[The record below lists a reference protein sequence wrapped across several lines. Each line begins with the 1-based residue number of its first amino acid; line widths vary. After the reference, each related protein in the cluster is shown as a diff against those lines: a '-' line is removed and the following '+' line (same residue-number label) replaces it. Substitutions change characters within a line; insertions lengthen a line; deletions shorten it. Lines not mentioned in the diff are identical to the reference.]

1 MTVFSRTHDPGDI
14 GTLCYLPLV
23 NIPLTKAVYVG
34 GSTLIIVYIAIFVGI
49 IYLFAV
55 MPQRRMRRAQ
65 AQLMTKL
72 TVGVEI
78 ITTGG
83 LYGTV
88 TELEDGDTLLIEVAE
103 DTEVRIAKAAIS
115 RILDDTSAA
124 DTPQPDPPE
133 SSE

>member
-1 MTVFSRTHDPGDI
+1 M
-14 GTLCYLPLV
+14 
-23 NIPLTKAVYVG
+23 G

-55 MPQRRMRRAQ
+55 MPQRRLRRAQ

-72 TVGVEI
+72 HVGVEI

-88 TELEDGDTLLIEVAE
+88 TEIEDGDTLLIEVAE

-115 RILDDTSAA
+115 RILDDASVALS
-124 DTPQPDPPE
+124 PPSE
-133 SSE
+133 SSESPE

>member
-1 MTVFSRTHDPGDI
+1 M
-14 GTLCYLPLV
+14 
-23 NIPLTKAVYVG
+23 G

-55 MPQRRMRRAQ
+55 MPQRRLRRAQ

-72 TVGVEI
+72 HVGVEI

-88 TELEDGDTLLIEVAE
+88 TEIEDGDTLLIEVAE

-115 RILDDTSAA
+115 RILDDASVALSWKNRSRPSVRGPALPSASGNSA
-124 DTPQPDPPE
+124 CSTP
-133 SSE
+133 ST